1 MLNARLKANKK
12 RCPTHLFQA
21 GVTNGM
27 QHQAGKWFLLPL
39 FALLEVVAQPST
51 AYPRATHLTLHKSQ
65 SSDSGRLGFGIAA
78 PSAAAAF
85 PAGNN
90 PRWVYF
96 LFL

>member
-1 MLNARLKANKK
+1 M
-12 RCPTHLFQA
+12 HYGA
-21 GVTNGM
+21 GAMNCM
-27 QHQAGKWFLLPL
+27 QYQVGKLLLLPL

-65 SSDSGRLGFGIAA
+65 SSDSGRLGCGIAA
-78 PSAAAAF
+78 PSAAAVF

>member
-1 MLNARLKANKK
+1 MHYGAGAMNFMQYQVGK
-12 RCPTHLFQA
+12 LF
-21 GVTNGM
+21 V
-27 QHQAGKWFLLPL
+27 LPH
-39 FALLEVVAQPST
+39 FSLLEVVAQPST
-51 AYPRATHLTLHKSQ
+51 AYPRATHLSLHKSQ
-65 SSDSGRLGFGIAA
+65 SFDSGLLGFGIAA

>member
-1 MLNARLKANKK
+1 MHCRAGAMNFMQYQVGK
-12 RCPTHLFQA
+12 LF
-21 GVTNGM
+21 V
-27 QHQAGKWFLLPL
+27 LPL

-65 SSDSGRLGFGIAA
+65 SSDSGLLGFGIAA

-96 LFL
+96 LSL

>member
-1 MLNARLKANKK
+1 MHYGAGARSFMQYQVGK
-12 RCPTHLFQA
+12 LF
-21 GVTNGM
+21 V
-27 QHQAGKWFLLPL
+27 LPL

-65 SSDSGRLGFGIAA
+65 SSDSGLPGFGIAA